1 MVSKHGGFDMSYY
14 LLTDT
19 IRPCTENELFS
30 QTEYQYVAVLTTSE
44 WAQNRNRFDMGIE
57 LDLDAGDIHN
67 TKAEVNY
74 DSLTGTFRI
83 PDRENIGSKD
93 YRFAFALDEKGIVFI
108 DDSGKAEK
116 MIDAIRRTKRW
127 RKPSLE
133 RFLYDFLEQIVE
145 NDLSVM
151 ERYEGELNRIE
162 DSILNNK
169 GPEDL
174 GRVNEIHSDIRKLL
188 VHYEQLIDMTQE
200 LEENENGFFSEENL
214 RYIHLF
220 MNLLARRHDSAASL
234 RDYTMQVR
242 DLYHAQLEVRQNRIM
257 TLLTV
262 VTTIFMPLTL
272 IVGWYGMNFRYMPEL
287 EWRFGYP
294 VVIVVSIAVAVACL
308 LFFKKKKWL

>member
-1 MVSKHGGFDMSYY
+1 MSYY
-14 LLTDT
+14 LLADT
-19 IRPCTENELFS
+19 IMTCTEKELLA
-30 QTEYQYVAVLTTSE
+30 QKDNKYVAVLTTKE
-44 WAQNRNRFDMGIE
+44 WAKDRDRFDMGIE
-57 LDLDAGDIHN
+57 LDLDPGDIHN

-74 DSLTGTFRI
+74 DSLTGSFRI

-108 DDSGKAEK
+108 DDSGKVEQ
-116 MIDAIRRTKRW
+116 MIKAIRRTKRW

-145 NDLSVM
+145 NDLSVL
-151 ERYEGELNRIE
+151 ERYEAELNRIE
-162 DSILNNK
+162 DVIL
-169 GPEDL
+169 GSLEPENL
-174 GRVNEIHSDIRKLL
+174 GRVNEIHNDIRKLL
-188 VHYEQLIDMTQE
+188 IHYEQIIDMTQE

-220 MNLLARRHDSAASL
+220 MNLLVRRHDSAASL

-272 IVGWYGMNFRYMPEL
+272 LVGWYGMNFRYMPEL

-294 VVIVVSIAVAVACL
+294 VVIVVSIVIAVSCL